1 MSGEYVKFNAKKLL
15 EWCIVESENYDS
27 GGGRKSFKYWNPE
40 DFGISSEL
48 YQSMAKTALLN
59 AGYAHICNNI
69 LSDGTPCLTW
79 YQYDECF
86 RCVSEYI
93 KESEKQ
99 SKVVVPNE

>member
-15 EWCIVESENYDS
+15 EWCIVENENYDS
-27 GGGRKSFKYWNPE
+27 NNKPFKYWKPE

-48 YQSMAKTALLN
+48 YQSMAKIALLN
-59 AGYAHICNNI
+59 AGMAHICNNI

-86 RCVSEYI
+86 RCVTEYI
-93 KESEKQ
+93 KESENN
-99 SKVVVPNE
+99 KVVVPNE